1 MKTIE
6 SVLRQMTDAK
16 SIMQDLLETLR
27 EVDPEFPE
35 IESKFLKASADLER
49 ELGDK
54 VVPSAGEYLAAKEEE
69 FILELIYIGW
79 QGFQLNLD
87 IFKNPVNALL
97 LKGDFEDLNCERRLG
112 TLDTAGKARQVQND
126 FYAALKEIPEGTQ
139 NLTDGVT
146 EFYAYLE
153 TTGYKIAH
161 YFGFRLAD
169 RFLPFV
175 VPGYTNDSVNT
186 LQYSGELKRYLQI
199 DLDRME

>member
-6 SVLRQMTDAK
+6 TGLRQMTDAK

-35 IESKFLKASADLER
+35 IESKFLKACADLER

-54 VVPSAGEYLAAKEEE
+54 IALSAGEYLAAREEE
-69 FILELIYIGW
+69 FVMELIYIGW

-126 FYAALKEIPEGTQ
+126 FYAALKEMPEGTQ

-146 EFYAYLE
+146 EFYSYLE
-153 TTGYKIAH
+153 TTGYKVAH

-169 RFLPFV
+169 RFLPYV
-175 VPGYTNDSVNT
+175 VPGYTGDPVNT

>member
-6 SVLRQMTDAK
+6 TVLHQMTDAK

-35 IESKFLKASADLER
+35 IASKFLKASADLER

-54 VVPSAGEYLAAKEEE
+54 IAPSAGEYLAAREEE
-69 FILELIYIGW
+69 FVMELIYIGW

-97 LKGDFEDLNCERRLG
+97 LKGDFEDLHCERRLG
-112 TLDTAGKARQVQND
+112 TLASAGKARQVQNA
-126 FYAALKEIPEGTQ
+126 FYAALKEMPEETQ

-146 EFYAYLE
+146 EFYSYLE
-153 TTGYKIAH
+153 TTGNKVAH

-175 VPGYTNDSVNT
+175 VPGYTSDPVIT

>member
-6 SVLRQMTDAK
+6 TVLRQLTDAK

-35 IESKFLKASADLER
+35 IENKFLKASVDLER
-49 ELGDK
+49 ELEDK

-69 FILELIYIGW
+69 FVMELIYIGW
-79 QGFQLNLD
+79 QSFQLNLD
-87 IFKNPVNALL
+87 IFKNPGHALL

-112 TLDTAGKARQVQND
+112 TLDTAVKARQIQNA
-126 FYAALKEIPEGTQ
+126 FYAALKEMPEETQ
-139 NLTDGVT
+139 NLTDSVT
-146 EFYAYLE
+146 EFYSYLE
-153 TTGYKIAH
+153 TTGYKVAH

-169 RFLPFV
+169 RFLPYV
-175 VPGYTNDSVNT
+175 VPGYTGDPVNT

>member
-6 SVLRQMTDAK
+6 TVLCQMTDAK

-54 VVPSAGEYLAAKEEE
+54 IAPSAGEYLAAKEEE
-69 FILELIYIGW
+69 FAVELIYIGW
-79 QGFQLNLD
+79 RGFQLNLD

-97 LKGDFEDLNCERRLG
+97 LRGDFEDLHRERRLG
-112 TLDTAGKARQVQND
+112 TLASAGKARQVQNA
-126 FYAALKEIPEGTQ
+126 FYAALKEMPVDTQ

-146 EFYAYLE
+146 EFYSYLE

-186 LQYSGELKRYLQI
+186 LQYFGELKRYLQV

>member
-6 SVLRQMTDAK
+6 TVLHQMTDAK
-16 SIMQDLLETLR
+16 FIMQNLLETLR

-35 IESKFLKASADLER
+35 IENKFLKASADLER

-54 VVPSAGEYLAAKEEE
+54 IAPSAGEYLAAREDE
-69 FILELIYIGW
+69 FAMELIYIGW

-97 LKGDFEDLNCERRLG
+97 LKGDFEDLHCERRLG
-112 TLDTAGKARQVQND
+112 TLTTAEKARQVQNA
-126 FYAALKEIPEGTQ
+126 FCAALQEMPEEMQ

-146 EFYAYLE
+146 EFYSYLE
-153 TTGYKIAH
+153 STGYKVAH

-175 VPGYTNDSVNT
+175 VPGYTGDSVNT
-186 LQYSGELKRYLQI
+186 LQYSSELKRYLQI

>member
-16 SIMQDLLETLR
+16 SIMRDLLETLR
-27 EVDPEFPE
+27 EVDPGFLE
-35 IESKFLKASADLER
+35 IESKFLTASANLEH

-54 VVPSAGEYLAAKEEE
+54 ITPTTGDYLAAKEEE
-69 FILELIYIGW
+69 FIMELIYIGW
-79 QGFQLNLD
+79 QGFQFNLD
-87 IFKNPVNALL
+87 IFNNPVNALL
-97 LKGDFEDLNCERRLG
+97 LRGDFEDLHRERRLG
-112 TLDTAGKARQVQND
+112 TLVSAGKARQVQNA
-126 FYAALKEIPEGTQ
+126 FYAALKEMPEDTQ

-146 EFYAYLE
+146 EFYSYLE

>member
-6 SVLRQMTDAK
+6 TVLRQMTDTK

-35 IESKFLKASADLER
+35 IEMKFLKASTDLER
-49 ELGDK
+49 ELEDKITPTTGD
-54 VVPSAGEYLAAKEEE
+54 YLAAKEEE
-69 FILELIYIGW
+69 FVMELIYIGW
-79 QGFQLNLD
+79 QGFQFNLD
-87 IFKNPVNALL
+87 IFNNPVNALL
-97 LKGDFEDLNCERRLG
+97 LKGDFEELHCERRLG
-112 TLDTAGKARQVQND
+112 TLETAGKAREVQ
-126 FYAALKEIPEGTQ
+126 AAFNSALQALPGETR

-146 EFYAYLE
+146 EFYSYLE
-153 TTGYKIAH
+153 TVGYKIAH
-161 YFGFRLAD
+161 YFGFLLAD

>member
-6 SVLRQMTDAK
+6 TVLRQMTDAK

-27 EVDPEFPE
+27 EVDPEFLE
-35 IESKFLKASADLER
+35 IESKFLMASAKLER

-54 VVPSAGEYLAAKEEE
+54 ITPTTGEYLAAREEK
-69 FILELIYIGW
+69 FVMELIYIGW

-97 LKGDFEDLNCERRLG
+97 LKGDFEDLHSERRLG
-112 TLDTAGKARQVQND
+112 TLDTAGKARQVQNA
-126 FYAALKEIPEGTQ
+126 FYAALKEMPEETQ

-146 EFYAYLE
+146 EFYSYLE
-153 TTGYKIAH
+153 TTGYKVAH

-175 VPGYTNDSVNT
+175 IPGYTGDPVNM

>member
-6 SVLRQMTDAK
+6 TVLRQMTDAK

-49 ELGDK
+49 ELEDK

-69 FILELIYIGW
+69 FIIELIYIGW

-112 TLDTAGKARQVQND
+112 TLTTAEKARQVQNA
-126 FYAALKEIPEGTQ
+126 FYAALKEMPEETQ

-146 EFYAYLE
+146 GFYSYLE
-153 TTGYKIAH
+153 TTGYKITH

-175 VPGYTNDSVNT
+175 VPGYTSDQVNT
-186 LQYSGELKRYLQI
+186 IQYSGELKRYLQI

>member
-6 SVLRQMTDAK
+6 TVLHQMTGAK

-27 EVDPEFPE
+27 TVDPEFPE
-35 IESKFLKASADLER
+35 IESKFLKASAHLES

-54 VVPSAGEYLAAKEEE
+54 IAPTTGEYLAAREEE
-69 FILELIYIGW
+69 FVMELIYIGW

-97 LKGDFEDLNCERRLG
+97 LRGDFEDLHRERRLE
-112 TLDTAGKARQVQND
+112 TLSSAGKARQVQND
-126 FYAALKEIPEGTQ
+126 FYAALKEMPEGTQ

-146 EFYAYLE
+146 EFYSYLE
-153 TTGYKIAH
+153 TIGYKIAH
-161 YFGFRLAD
+161 YFGFWLAD

-175 VPGYTNDSVNT
+175 VPGYTGDPVNT

>member
-6 SVLRQMTDAK
+6 TVLRQLTDAK
-16 SIMQDLLETLR
+16 FIMQELLETLR

-35 IESKFLKASADLER
+35 IESKFLEASADLER
-49 ELGDK
+49 ELEDK

-69 FILELIYIGW
+69 FIMELIYIGW

-87 IFKNPVNALL
+87 IYSNPVNALL
-97 LKGDFEDLNCERRLG
+97 LKGDFEDLHRERRLG
-112 TLDTAGKARQVQND
+112 TLSTTGKAREVMTAFD
-126 FYAALKEIPEGTQ
+126 TAMKELPEETR
-139 NLTDGVT
+139 NLTEGVA
-146 EFYAYLE
+146 EFYSYLQ
-153 TTGYKIAH
+153 TTGYKLAH

>member
-6 SVLRQMTDAK
+6 TVLRQMTDAK
-16 SIMQDLLETLR
+16 PIMRDLLEILR

-35 IESKFLKASADLER
+35 IESKFIEASAELEYQ
-49 ELGDK
+49 LGDK
-54 VVPSAGEYLAAKEEE
+54 IAPSAGEYLAAREEE
-69 FILELIYIGW
+69 FVMELICIGW

-87 IFKNPVNALL
+87 IFKNPVNAML
-97 LKGDFEDLNCERRLG
+97 LKGDFEDLNCERRMG
-112 TLDTAGKARQVQND
+112 TLDTAGKARQIQNA
-126 FYAALKEIPEGTQ
+126 FYAALKQMPEETQ

-146 EFYAYLE
+146 EFYSYLE
-153 TTGYKIAH
+153 TTGYKVAH

-175 VPGYTNDSVNT
+175 VPGYTSDPAIT

-199 DLDRME
+199 DLDRVE

>member
-6 SVLRQMTDAK
+6 TVLRKMTDAK

-27 EVDPEFPE
+27 EVDPEFAE
-35 IESKFLKASADLER
+35 IESKFLKAAADLER

-54 VVPSAGEYLAAKEEE
+54 IAPSAGEYLAAKEEE
-69 FILELIYIGW
+69 FVLELIYIGW

-97 LKGDFEDLNCERRLG
+97 LKGDFEELHRERRLG
-112 TLDTAGKARQVQND
+112 TLVIAGKAREVQTAFD
-126 FYAALKEIPEGTQ
+126 LALKELPEETR
-139 NLTDGVT
+139 NLTEGVN
-146 EFYAYLE
+146 EFYSYME
-153 TTGYKIAH
+153 TVGYKIAH

-169 RFLPFV
+169 CFLPFV
-175 VPGYTNDSVNT
+175 VPGYTSDQVNT
-186 LQYSGELKRYLQI
+186 IQYSGELKRYLQI